1 MQLYLKS
8 ETYVHHHGSYYLVP
22 LMVSVYM
29 YTYLLINLKSDFFS
43 AKICKRFRIMT
54 CAEVNVRVGEI
65 SDVVMRLRKKITY
78 NEKMHRVLTIA
89 LFTWLIVT
97 MINKHHVYIM
107 WLKMTQNQ
115 SFVLISWFLKL
126 SSNRWSSFCQIWN
139 QPKHDGL
146 LINGAIPVYLG
157 MIICSERYAKTIALF
172 FIHNTILISYERMND
187 MNKNKLYQNL
197 LATCV
202 KYTCVDLQK
211 QTDFVTDDLKI
222 HFFVC

>member
-1 MQLYLKS
+1 MQEIPHYD
-8 ETYVHHHGSYYLVP
+8 
-22 LMVSVYM
+22 M
-29 YTYLLINLKSDFFS
+29 
-43 AKICKRFRIMT
+43 C
-54 CAEVNVRVGEI
+54 VRVGEI
-65 SDVVMRLRKKITY
+65 SDVVMRLRKKILHIMKKCIVY
-78 NEKMHRVLTIA
+78 LQ
-89 LFTWLIVT
+89 WLIVT

-197 LATCV
+197 IATCV

>member
-1 MQLYLKS
+1 
-8 ETYVHHHGSYYLVP
+8 
-22 LMVSVYM
+22 
-29 YTYLLINLKSDFFS
+29 
-43 AKICKRFRIMT
+43 
-54 CAEVNVRVGEI
+54 
-65 SDVVMRLRKKITY
+65 
-78 NEKMHRVLTIA
+78 MHRVLTIA

-126 SSNRWSSFCQIWN
+126 LSNRWSSFCQIWN

-172 FIHNTILISYERMND
+172 FIHNTILISYERRND

-197 LATCV
+197 IATCV

>member
-1 MQLYLKS
+1 
-8 ETYVHHHGSYYLVP
+8 
-22 LMVSVYM
+22 
-29 YTYLLINLKSDFFS
+29 
-43 AKICKRFRIMT
+43 
-54 CAEVNVRVGEI
+54 
-65 SDVVMRLRKKITY
+65 
-78 NEKMHRVLTIA
+78 MHRVLTIA

-115 SFVLISWFLKL
+115 SFVLISWLLKL

-157 MIICSERYAKTIALF
+157 MIICSERYANTIALF

-197 LATCV
+197 IATCV
-202 KYTCVDLQK
+202 KYTCACRLAKADRLCYWWSQDSFLCVLINQRRC
-211 QTDFVTDDLKI
+211 LKI
-222 HFFVC
+222 VLLFRQF